1 MAASATSNF
10 VELQAAP
17 DWKRIDFISDLHL
30 SSATPRTL
38 DAFAGYLS
46 AVPAD
51 AVVILGDL
59 FDAWVG
65 DDARHEGIERQ
76 VAEMLT
82 RASRRLG
89 IYFLVG
95 NRDFLLGSDMLGEC
109 GVEPL
114 DDPTVLVAFG
124 QRALLT
130 HGDSLC
136 LADHGYQ
143 KFRALVRQPG
153 WQREF
158 LRRPLDVRRDEARRL
173 RGESHAAQNQ
183 PDSVDS
189 PATDLDP
196 SAMDEWLRCE
206 RCRSVDPRSYAS
218 PAKRTPGWWPL
229 ASRAFGLG
237 LRLPRSAGARRG
249 TELGTGRPVSA
260 TTGIGTGAG
269 LKRNPAP

>member
-1 MAASATSNF
+1 MASPTTSNCA
-10 VELQAAP
+10 ELQAAS
-17 DWKRIDFISDLHL
+17 DWKRIDFVSDLHL
-30 SSATPRTL
+30 SSTTPRTL
-38 DAFAGYLS
+38 DAFASYLS

-51 AVVILGDL
+51 AVMILGDL

-65 DDARHEGIERQ
+65 DDARYDGVERQ
-76 VAEMLT
+76 VAEILT
-82 RASRRLG
+82 QASRRLG

-124 QRALLT
+124 RRALLT

-158 LRRPLDVRRDEARRL
+158 LRRPLSVRREEARRL
-173 RGESHAAQNQ
+173 RGESRVAQNQ
-183 PDSVDS
+183 SRSADSLT
-189 PATDLDP
+189 TDLDAP
-196 SAMDEWLRCE
+196 AMADWLRASNTE
-206 RCRSVDPRSYAS
+206 LLIHGHTHRPRSEPLGGSHWRHVLSDWDFDS
-218 PAKRTPGWWPL
+218 PDQPV
-229 ASRAFGLG
+229 
-237 LRLPRSAGARRG
+237 RG
-249 TELGTGRPVSA
+249 EVLSWEP
-260 TTGIGTGAG
+260 AG
-269 LKRNPAP
+269 LLRRRLESALAQT